1 MKKLAMMLMTVGLL
15 LAAAPYGSSSAT
27 PNAPK
32 KDKMAASKKAEE
44 RGDLA
49 RLKKEYAVA
58 EGYYQAAIHDS
69 RKDANLYNKLG
80 IVELQRSERGAAR
93 RDFSQALKIDPQFVS
108 AINNLGAVALL
119 DKRYKLAVD
128 YFKQAL
134 AKDESVA
141 STHLN
146 LAEAWLGMGEAQR
159 AMTEYARALELNA
172 DLLSNS
178 EDGVIAQVAT
188 PEQRARIAFMI
199 AKSYAKRGNIDGAI
213 DYLGRAKL
221 LHYPNLSKVYTDPD
235 FATILPDPRLA
246 KIVAK

>member
-1 MKKLAMMLMTVGLL
+1 MKKLAMMLMTVSLL
-15 LAAAPYGSSSAT
+15 IAAAPYGSSSTT
-27 PNAPK
+27 PNSAK

-58 EGYYQAAIHDS
+58 EGYYQTAIHDS

-119 DKRYKLAVD
+119 DKRYKIAAD

-146 LAEAWLGMGEAQR
+146 LAEAWLGMGEADH

-172 DLLSNS
+172 DLLTNS

-188 PEQRARIAFMI
+188 PEQRARIAYMI

-221 LHYPNLSKVYTDPD
+221 LHYPNLAKVYSDPD
-235 FATILPDPRLA
+235 FSSILPDPRLA